1 MWTLKYIS
9 NKLLSKPQNMYSII
23 YLYKQKIKQTL
34 CVERRV
40 GAEKEPQDIYHT
52 INGDSLSN
60 MALEW
65 VGASAFW
72 LYSPKFWN
80 IYFLFTMEFITFV
93 FK

>member
-1 MWTLKYIS
+1 
-9 NKLLSKPQNMYSII
+9 MYSII
-23 YLYKQKIKQTL
+23 YLYKQKIKQIL
-34 CVERRV
+34 CVERRRV

-72 LYSPKFWN
+72 LFILWN
-80 IYFLFTMEFITFV
+80 SGTFIFYLQWNLLLLFSNNI
-93 FK
+93 

>member
-1 MWTLKYIS
+1 
-9 NKLLSKPQNMYSII
+9 MYSII

-65 VGASAFW
+65 VGASAF
-72 LYSPKFWN
+72 
-80 IYFLFTMEFITFV
+80 
-93 FK
+93 